1 MNNKYQKSPP
11 TFLPEMQVSHQ
22 NETSVQT
29 ILFIQ
34 GSIPNRTIYS
44 NLSVFNWYCFL
55 MTKSGNICLYFLAL
69 QFAALKE
76 LLEWIV
82 SKHWIISTWIMW
94 STELSTCFP
103 ELPLKATSSFTFG
116 TKFDF
121 KLEDLTLL
129 ICFELSPC
137 GWSCLIPA
145 EMLVTVLKLSQNE
158 W

>member
-1 MNNKYQKSPP
+1 
-11 TFLPEMQVSHQ
+11 
-22 NETSVQT
+22 
-29 ILFIQ
+29 
-34 GSIPNRTIYS
+34 
-44 NLSVFNWYCFL
+44 

-76 LLEWIV
+76 ILEWIV